1 MKIPISD
8 YKICINKHREDKTL
22 LIVGIIAT
30 IILIVFSFNTKGDS
44 FKINFLLM
52 SGIIIWIVIVIIPY
66 VDYWLNNR

>member
-1 MKIPISD
+1 MKIPIPD

-30 IILIVFSFNTKGDS
+30 ITLFVFSFYTKEGP
-44 FKINFLLM
+44 FKTNFLLM
-52 SGIIIWIVIVIIPY
+52 VAIIIWIVIAIIPY

>member
-1 MKIPISD
+1 MKIPIPD

-52 SGIIIWIVIVIIPY
+52 SGIITWIVIVIIPY